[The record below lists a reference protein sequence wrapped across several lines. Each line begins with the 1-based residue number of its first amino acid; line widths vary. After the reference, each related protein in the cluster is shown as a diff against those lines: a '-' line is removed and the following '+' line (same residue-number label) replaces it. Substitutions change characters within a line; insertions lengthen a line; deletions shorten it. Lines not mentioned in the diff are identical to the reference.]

1 MTSLSL
7 NVKSPRGALLE
18 RRSLLFLEEVLEFM
32 LKSCAMGGE
41 WSLGRSGLRA
51 VSLDI
56 VESTYER
63 SV

>member
-7 NVKSPRGALLE
+7 YVKSPRGALLE

-41 WSLGRSGLRA
+41 WSFGRSGLRA

>member
-1 MTSLSL
+1 
-7 NVKSPRGALLE
+7 
-18 RRSLLFLEEVLEFM
+18 M
-32 LKSCAMGGE
+32 LKSCAMGAE
-41 WSLGRSGLRA
+41 SSLGRSGLRA